1 MVCADLPLHTCGY
14 HARFRRLNFRRRID
28 DRQSE
33 RASHSKYCSVMSVD
47 LAVRCILG
55 RACFLA
61 GPARLNGMDEVR
73 MSRMLPLEQLAC
85 RFLAVKSASIQ

>member
-1 MVCADLPLHTCGY
+1 
-14 HARFRRLNFRRRID
+14 
-28 DRQSE
+28 
-33 RASHSKYCSVMSVD
+33 MSVD